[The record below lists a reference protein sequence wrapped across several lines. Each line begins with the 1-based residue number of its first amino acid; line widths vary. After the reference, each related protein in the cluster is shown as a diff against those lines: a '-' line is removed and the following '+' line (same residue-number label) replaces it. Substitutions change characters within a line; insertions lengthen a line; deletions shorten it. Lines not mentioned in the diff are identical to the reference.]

1 MAAVLHDVALAS
13 ERSDV
18 VDIVGCAAILQ
29 RHDVMP
35 LKLSSTSTSGAPPA
49 VPLEGPQ
56 PRKRPPSAV
65 QRRMM
70 AATRMTTTH
79 RATMTIPEPSLE
91 SSKVALTGWRGQKLS
106 KSQIAARRKI
116 AAEIG
121 VDFDDYE
128 DGNKSQYDIPLAN
141 LGDTVRLTEIR
152 ERIRRADEALKDG
165 APPAEWT

>member
-1 MAAVLHDVALAS
+1 M
-13 ERSDV
+13 
-18 VDIVGCAAILQ
+18 
-29 RHDVMP
+29 
-35 LKLSSTSTSGAPPA
+35 
-49 VPLEGPQ
+49 
-56 PRKRPPSAV
+56 
-65 QRRMM
+65 
-70 AATRMTTTH
+70 
-79 RATMTIPEPSLE
+79 
-91 SSKVALTGWRGQKLS
+91 ALTGWRGQKLS